1 LKHLSSLDES
11 SASDSQDSRNSDFSN
26 HVLKSEI
33 LSYSQR
39 YERPHDT
46 LPTPLPYWNGVR
58 DYKRVR
64 TPAQDSLVSRRPVSM
79 FNHREGSK
87 RMPDSKESFRLIVD
101 NWLTDVKR
109 RGADLYAANEGD
121 EVQYFSFEGKNHF
134 RFSLEIDYALQ
145 EIAVQI
151 TDPTTGGMEVE
162 NLTLTAKNL
171 DALARLM
178 CSVKE
183 GEAVVPVYL
192 LAQLAVICH
201 GYQRLVQELDQ
212 VHGIETTTGSVT
224 EIEAD
229 LRRFLTP
236 EEQKRTN
243 NPLLTKKGKTEK

>member
-1 LKHLSSLDES
+1 
-11 SASDSQDSRNSDFSN
+11 
-26 HVLKSEI
+26 
-33 LSYSQR
+33 
-39 YERPHDT
+39 
-46 LPTPLPYWNGVR
+46 
-58 DYKRVR
+58 
-64 TPAQDSLVSRRPVSM
+64 
-79 FNHREGSK
+79 
-87 RMPDSKESFRLIVD
+87 MPDSKESFRFIVD

-162 NLTLTAKNL
+162 NLALTAKNL

-243 NPLLTKKGKTEK
+243 NPLLTKKKKTEK

>member
-1 LKHLSSLDES
+1 
-11 SASDSQDSRNSDFSN
+11 
-26 HVLKSEI
+26 
-33 LSYSQR
+33 
-39 YERPHDT
+39 
-46 LPTPLPYWNGVR
+46 
-58 DYKRVR
+58 
-64 TPAQDSLVSRRPVSM
+64 
-79 FNHREGSK
+79 
-87 RMPDSKESFRLIVD
+87 MPDSKESFRFIVD

-109 RGADLYAANEGD
+109 RGADLYATNEGD

>member
-1 LKHLSSLDES
+1 
-11 SASDSQDSRNSDFSN
+11 
-26 HVLKSEI
+26 
-33 LSYSQR
+33 
-39 YERPHDT
+39 
-46 LPTPLPYWNGVR
+46 
-58 DYKRVR
+58 
-64 TPAQDSLVSRRPVSM
+64 M
-79 FNHREGSK
+79 FTKREGSK
-87 RMPDSKESFRLIVD
+87 KMPDSQESFRSIVD

-109 RGADLYAANEGD
+109 RGADLYAKNEGD

-162 NLTLTAKNL
+162 NLALTSKNL

-201 GYQRLVQELDQ
+201 GYQRLVQELDE
-212 VHGIETTTGSVT
+212 VHGIETTTESVT
-224 EIEAD
+224 QIEAD

-236 EEQKRTN
+236 EEQKRTD
-243 NPLLTKKGKTEK
+243 NPLLTKKGRTGK

>member
-1 LKHLSSLDES
+1 
-11 SASDSQDSRNSDFSN
+11 
-26 HVLKSEI
+26 
-33 LSYSQR
+33 
-39 YERPHDT
+39 
-46 LPTPLPYWNGVR
+46 
-58 DYKRVR
+58 
-64 TPAQDSLVSRRPVSM
+64 
-79 FNHREGSK
+79 
-87 RMPDSKESFRLIVD
+87 MPDSKESFRFIVD

-109 RGADLYAANEGD
+109 RGADLYATNEGD

-134 RFSLEIDYALQ
+134 RFSLEIDYAMQ

-162 NLTLTAKNL
+162 NLALTAKNL

-243 NPLLTKKGKTEK
+243 NPLLTKKEKQK

>member
-1 LKHLSSLDES
+1 
-11 SASDSQDSRNSDFSN
+11 
-26 HVLKSEI
+26 
-33 LSYSQR
+33 
-39 YERPHDT
+39 
-46 LPTPLPYWNGVR
+46 
-58 DYKRVR
+58 
-64 TPAQDSLVSRRPVSM
+64 
-79 FNHREGSK
+79 
-87 RMPDSKESFRLIVD
+87 MPDSKESFRFIVD

-109 RGADLYAANEGD
+109 RGADLYAKNEGD

-162 NLTLTAKNL
+162 NLALTAKNL

-201 GYQRLVQELDQ
+201 GYQRLVQELDK

-224 EIEAD
+224 DIEAD

-236 EEQKRTN
+236 DEQKRTN
-243 NPLLTKKGKTEK
+243 NPLLTKKGKTG

>member
-1 LKHLSSLDES
+1 
-11 SASDSQDSRNSDFSN
+11 
-26 HVLKSEI
+26 
-33 LSYSQR
+33 
-39 YERPHDT
+39 
-46 LPTPLPYWNGVR
+46 
-58 DYKRVR
+58 
-64 TPAQDSLVSRRPVSM
+64 
-79 FNHREGSK
+79 
-87 RMPDSKESFRLIVD
+87 MPDSNESFRFMVD

-109 RGADLYAANEGD
+109 RGADLYATNEGD
-121 EVQYFSFEGKNHF
+121 GVQYFSFEGKNHF
-134 RFSLEIDYALQ
+134 RFSVEIDYALQ

-162 NLTLTAKNL
+162 NLALTANNL
-171 DALARLM
+171 EALARLM

-201 GYQRLVQELDQ
+201 GYQRLVQELDK

-224 EIEAD
+224 DIEAD